1 MAVRCNPDWF
11 MAAARGKRWLLAPQR
26 QPHKPAAE
34 PAAAPRR
41 PALPEVSQFML
52 LEREVEI
59 QYRPHLLEA
68 LQNKVNAVAD
78 SLHGQTPA
86 CSQCGQPMK
95 RHDTETVSWVAR
107 WGRLQ
112 ASVGRYRCLACQDER
127 RPLLDLLGVE
137 PGRISGSLARLLA
150 LLAVVAPYSLAAQLA
165 WLLLGVK
172 VSPMGIW
179 KVVQRL
185 GESVG
190 RYSEGLSQYHADS
203 RSEGASTR
211 EAPPAVVLSVD
222 GSMLGMQVRKHR
234 RRRTGAEPLPPLPA
248 VQEGQFQEVKT
259 GVLLWPTER
268 VETSP
273 GRHSVVRR
281 FLVSCLGDADTIFAR
296 LYAQL
301 RELGWVGPQTVVVI
315 VGDGAEWI
323 WNRAKMFVRRCEIL
337 DFWHAL
343 EHAWGFARL
352 NYGEGSRQAD
362 RWIHQIATDLRAGKV
377 EEVIARLQRMRP
389 KTPELREKL
398 QGLIAYYREH
408 AGRMR
413 YDEYLRLGYGIGSGA
428 VESAHK
434 QVVQARFR
442 QAGMRWSEAGAR
454 RLLALRLLLLNDQ
467 WALLDRLPMIAVA

>member
-1 MAVRCNPDWF
+1 
-11 MAAARGKRWLLAPQR
+11 LAKQR
-26 QPHKPAAE
+26 QPRAPAAE
-34 PAAAPRR
+34 PAEAPPR
-41 PALPEVSQFML
+41 PALREVSQFMV

-59 QYRPHLLEA
+59 QYRPLMLEA

-78 SLHGQTPA
+78 SLQGQTPA
-86 CSQCGQPMK
+86 CSQCRQTMK

-107 WGRLQ
+107 FGHLH
-112 ASVGRYRCLACQDER
+112 AAVTRYRCPACQDEL

-150 LLAVVAPYSLAAQLA
+150 LLAVVAPYALAAALA

-172 VSPMGIW
+172 ISPMGIW

-185 GESVG
+185 GESTC

-203 RSEGASTR
+203 RSEGACTQN
-211 EAPPAVVLSVD
+211 APPVVVLSVD
-222 GSMLGMQVRKHR
+222 GSMLGMQVRAQR
-234 RRRTGAEPLPPLPA
+234 RRRQGCEPLPPLPP
-248 VQEGQFQEVKT
+248 VKDGQFQEVKT
-259 GVLLWPTER
+259 GVVILPSER

-273 GRHSVVRR
+273 GRHAVVRR
-281 FLVSCLGDADTIFAR
+281 LLVSCLGDADTIFAG

-301 RELGWVGPQTVVVI
+301 RELGWVGEHTVVVI

-323 WNRAKMFVRRCEIL
+323 WNRATRFVRRCEIL

-352 NYGEGSRQAD
+352 NYGEGSQQAD
-362 RWIHQIATDLRAGKV
+362 RWVHQIATDLRAGKV
-377 EEVIARLQRMRP
+377 QDVIARLQRMRP

-398 QGLIAYYREH
+398 QCLIAYYREH

-413 YDEYLRLGYGIGSGA
+413 YDEYWRLGYGIGSGA

-434 QVVQARFR
+434 QVVHARFR
-442 QAGMRWSEAGAR
+442 QAGMRWSVAGAR

-467 WALLDRLPMIAVA
+467 WALLDRLPMVSVA